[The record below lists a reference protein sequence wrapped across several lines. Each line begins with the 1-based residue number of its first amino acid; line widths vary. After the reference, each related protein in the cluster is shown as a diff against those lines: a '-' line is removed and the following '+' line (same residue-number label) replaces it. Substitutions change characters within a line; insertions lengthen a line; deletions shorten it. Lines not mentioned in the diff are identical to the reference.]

1 MQPSITLVG
10 LAFMAAG
17 ALAAPMPEKQL
28 SKRNIFKAFSHP
40 HHGRTP
46 FNHRNPAA
54 EMVKAYRKYGWEI
67 VLMNPDSDSS
77 WNPLDSIFG
86 GGEESSSAAEPWYP
100 QPTSSAAPYSYSVP
114 ASSAAWPAA
123 TSSAPF
129 GDSSEA
135 ATSVPVGTVTSSAP
149 ASTGS
154 ASSGG
159 NGDDITGEVAAHPE
173 ENESEYLSP
182 VTIGGQELNLD
193 FDTGSA
199 DLWVFSSRLSA
210 SHSEGHSVF
219 NPDQSSTWTEDQGA
233 SWEISY
239 GDGSSAAGDVGYDK
253 VVIGS
258 ATVTS
263 QAVEIATEVS
273 GSFVTDENNDG
284 LVGLA
289 FSTINTVQP
298 EPQKTWFENIMG
310 DLEQPLFTA
319 NLEDDKSGTYT
330 FGEID
335 SSEYQGEIH
344 YTPIDKSN
352 GFWQFDSNTY
362 AIDGQV
368 SQCSTCS
375 PMIADTG
382 TSLVLVDEDV
392 AEAYYSQVSSAQY
405 NSQQGGYVYD
415 CNEDLPSFGIAI
427 GSDYTATLNG
437 TQITYAE
444 IGTGTCFGGI
454 QGNAQGGIQILGDVM
469 LKQYLAVFDA
479 GNEQFGVANKA

>member
-67 VLMNPDSDSS
+67 VLMNHDSDSS

-114 ASSAAWPAA
+114 GSSAAWPAA

-135 ATSVPVGTVTSSAP
+135 ATSVPFGTVTSSAP
-149 ASTGS
+149 ASTSS
-154 ASSGG
+154 AFSGG

-199 DLWVFSSRLSA
+199 DL
-210 SHSEGHSVF
+210 
-219 NPDQSSTWTEDQGA
+219 
-233 SWEISY
+233 
-239 GDGSSAAGDVGYDK
+239 
-253 VVIGS
+253 
-258 ATVTS
+258 
-263 QAVEIATEVS
+263 
-273 GSFVTDENNDG
+273 
-284 LVGLA
+284 
-289 FSTINTVQP
+289 
-298 EPQKTWFENIMG
+298 
-310 DLEQPLFTA
+310 
-319 NLEDDKSGTYT
+319 
-330 FGEID
+330 
-335 SSEYQGEIH
+335 
-344 YTPIDKSN
+344 
-352 GFWQFDSNTY
+352 
-362 AIDGQV
+362 
-368 SQCSTCS
+368 
-375 PMIADTG
+375 
-382 TSLVLVDEDV
+382 
-392 AEAYYSQVSSAQY
+392 
-405 NSQQGGYVYD
+405 
-415 CNEDLPSFGIAI
+415 
-427 GSDYTATLNG
+427 
-437 TQITYAE
+437 
-444 IGTGTCFGGI
+444 
-454 QGNAQGGIQILGDVM
+454 
-469 LKQYLAVFDA
+469 
-479 GNEQFGVANKA
+479 